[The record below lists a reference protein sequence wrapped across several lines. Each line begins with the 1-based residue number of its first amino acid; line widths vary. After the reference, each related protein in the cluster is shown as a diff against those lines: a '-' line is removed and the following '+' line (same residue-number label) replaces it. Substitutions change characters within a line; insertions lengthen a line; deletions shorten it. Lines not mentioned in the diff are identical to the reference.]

1 MSSDPREQGG
11 QGRAELLAA
20 LSLQLAW
27 GADEALAESP
37 QDRFGASAELAAKL
51 AAPPAPPPPAAGRD
65 APLMF
70 VALSPRTARPATP
83 PVTAPVAQAER
94 AAASADTLEALR
106 EVFAAFDGCA
116 LRETAT
122 NFVFADG
129 VPGAPVMLVGEGPGA
144 EEDREGLPFV
154 GPSGRLLDRMLAS
167 IGLSRREGTV
177 YITNVL
183 PWRPPGNRSPTDSEI
198 ALCLPFLKRHIA
210 LAKPKLLVLAGGVP
224 ARALLGAREGIT
236 RLRGRWRMLECPP
249 LVEPIPTL
257 ATLHPAY
264 LLRNPGA
271 KREAWSDLILLRRR
285 LDELSPQVG
294 RH

>member
-1 MSSDPREQGG
+1 MSADPREQGG
-11 QGRAELLAA
+11 PGEAELLVA
-20 LSLQLAW
+20 LAVQLAW
-27 GADEALAESP
+27 GADEALEESP
-37 QDRFGASAELAAKL
+37 RNRLAAPAELAASPVPPLSAVARDSGLPFSARSPKAPRL
-51 AAPPAPPPPAAGRD
+51 AAPPIAG
-65 APLMF
+65 
-70 VALSPRTARPATP
+70 
-83 PVTAPVAQAER
+83 PVAQAER

-129 VPGAPVMLVGEGPGA
+129 VPEAPVMLIGEGPGA

-167 IGLSRREGTV
+167 IGLSRRDGTV
-177 YITNVL
+177 YITNLL

-198 ALCLPFLKRHIA
+198 ALCLPFLRRHIA

-236 RLRGRWRMLECPP
+236 RLRGRWRMLEIPP
-249 LVEPIPTL
+249 LVEPVPTL

-271 KREAWSDLILLRRR
+271 KREAWSDLLLLRRR
-285 LDELSPQVG
+285 LDTLLPRVG
-294 RH
+294 QN

>member
-1 MSSDPREQGG
+1 MSSDPRERGG
-11 QGRAELLAA
+11 RGEAELLVA
-20 LSLQLAW
+20 LAVQLAW
-27 GADEALAESP
+27 GADEALEETP
-37 QDRFGASAELAAKL
+37 RNRFGAPAELAASPVPPLSAVARDSALSFTALSPQAPRL
-51 AAPPAPPPPAAGRD
+51 AAPPIAG
-65 APLMF
+65 
-70 VALSPRTARPATP
+70 
-83 PVTAPVAQAER
+83 PVAQAER

-106 EVFAAFDGCA
+106 ELFAAFDGCA

-183 PWRPPGNRSPTDSEI
+183 PWRPPGNRSPTDTEI

-224 ARALLGAREGIT
+224 ARALFGAREGIT
-236 RLRGRWRMLECPP
+236 RLRGRWRMLEILP
-249 LVEPIPTL
+249 LVEPVPTL

-271 KREAWSDLILLRRR
+271 KREAWTDLLLLRRR
-285 LDELSPQVG
+285 LDEVSPQV
-294 RH
+294 RQN